1 MNHVAIDL
9 GGRESQICVRGADGT
24 ILDEKRHPTRLLEK
38 LLTQWSP
45 SRVILETSAEAFRIA
60 DAAKAAGHEVRVV
73 PATLVK
79 TLGVG
84 ARGVKTD
91 QRDAR
96 TLSEVSCRIDL
107 PSVHIPTSASRELK
121 SICGAREELVEVRTK
136 LINNAHGWLRGQLWR
151 IRSGAA
157 ASFHERVRAHATSLS
172 AELPAHIKRN
182 LQVLEVVSEQIRAG
196 NAQLRQIVKTDATCQ
211 AMMTVP
217 GVGPITAAR
226 FRAAIDD
233 ASRFTSAHGVQS
245 YLGLT
250 PGERSSSERQRR
262 TGITKAGPSAP
273 RHVDPEC
280 MGGVSQAPG
289 RADGAV
295 GDGHRRASGQAR
307 RRRGTRPQDRRDL
320 VRALARRDNLPDR
333 TKRYLGEHRRDIAEH
348 SIPSGVGC
356 PTAAIA
362 MTAATSDELL
372 VSDDG
377 PSNATSPTDPLLRQR
392 ARIVD
397 RDSPTPPFGP
407 RTPGEVPHTEDHVS
421 AKKMS
426 AAGSSLCWTPTPLHS
441 RLHYI
446 VSGHGAV
453 T

>member
-273 RHVDPEC
+273 RRMLIQSAWAAFRKHPDEPMVQWAMAIAE
-280 MGGVSQAPG
+280 
-289 RADGAV
+289 
-295 GDGHRRASGQAR
+295 
-307 RRRGTRPQDRRDL
+307 RRGKH
-320 VRALARRDNLPDR
+320 VAVVALARKIAGILFALWRDGTTYR
-333 TKRYLGEHRRDIAEH
+333 TERSATLG
-348 SIPSGVGC
+348 S
-356 PTAAIA
+356 T
-362 MTAATSDELL
+362 
-372 VSDDG
+372 
-377 PSNATSPTDPLLRQR
+377 
-392 ARIVD
+392 
-397 RDSPTPPFGP
+397 
-407 RTPGEVPHTEDHVS
+407 
-421 AKKMS
+421 
-426 AAGSSLCWTPTPLHS
+426 
-441 RLHYI
+441 
-446 VSGHGAV
+446 AV